1 MTVKH
6 EPRPSAERT
15 STRCPST
22 SAACFTMK
30 SPRPRL
36 SGRGTRTLHMT
47 GRLRAT
53 RCRLQEDRE
62 METIGFLD
70 PVRSALVTSRDTRR
84 TIRVKRADDALNSGI
99 FSRMGASFSARSAG
113 YLGVIFDVA

>member
-1 MTVKH
+1 
-6 EPRPSAERT
+6 
-15 STRCPST
+15 
-22 SAACFTMK
+22 
-30 SPRPRL
+30 
-36 SGRGTRTLHMT
+36 
-47 GRLRAT
+47 
-53 RCRLQEDRE
+53 

-113 YLGVIFDVA
+113 YLGVIFDVADAVSDGSAVDLRRYRLWETISWSGGAPRLVFEHPPASSGA